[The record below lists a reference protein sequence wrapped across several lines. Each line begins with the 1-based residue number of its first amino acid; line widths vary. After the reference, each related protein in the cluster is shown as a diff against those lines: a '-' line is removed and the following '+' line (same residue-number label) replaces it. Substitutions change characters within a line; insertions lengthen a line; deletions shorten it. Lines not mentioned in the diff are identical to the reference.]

1 MLAFLLVAI
10 AVLAGIFT
18 QARIES
24 AQAQHQA
31 NAIHLAQNAAEQF
44 AADPAGADGQ
54 TFSQDGLSVSIQV
67 AEEPREA
74 GTLYRATIVV
84 TDDAGVGAH
93 SQEEETYRLETARYV
108 PDDDATGSGV
118 I

>member
-44 AADPAGADGQ
+44 AADPAGADCQ
-54 TFSQDGLSVSIQV
+54 TFSQDGLSVSVQV

-84 TDDAGVGAH
+84 TDDGRVGAH